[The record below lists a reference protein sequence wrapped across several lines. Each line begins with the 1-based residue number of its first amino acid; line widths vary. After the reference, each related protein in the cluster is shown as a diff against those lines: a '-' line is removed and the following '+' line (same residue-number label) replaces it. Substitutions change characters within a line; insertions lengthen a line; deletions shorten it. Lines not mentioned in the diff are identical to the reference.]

1 VPNPPSTGLH
11 QADDARGGRLA
22 AVGGHQ
28 DILRFDITESPDGIT
43 LSLDGEL
50 DLVTLPDLSLAL
62 ELARTCG
69 VPVTVD
75 CTRLRFADAAALRY
89 LHRARERVQS
99 SGSELTLANPQPV
112 VRRLLEL
119 TDSLS
124 LATERGLPG
133 ASVPVPAERAAVLRA
148 AVAAA
153 GELAG
158 VSMANAQLA
167 DPAAGQ
173 LRIVAQLGCSEPFL
187 EFFAVV
193 DDTSTACGSALHSGN
208 SVWVPD
214 VARSPVFSRTAARV
228 ILGAGAAAVASVPVR
243 APGGDLVGVLSAH
256 HDTPFAWPDLTKRH
270 LERLAEVTGRLIGQ
284 RTGQPAGRVA

>member
-1 VPNPPSTGLH
+1 MPDLHCTGH
-11 QADDARGGRLA
+11 QAEETCGARPA
-22 AVGGHQ
+22 AAGGHP
-28 DILRFDITESPDGIT
+28 DILRFDIVEGQDGIT
-43 LSLDGEL
+43 VSLDGEL
-50 DLVTLPDLSLAL
+50 DLVTLPDLGLAL
-62 ELARTCG
+62 ELAVMCG

-89 LHRARERVQS
+89 LSRARHRAQS
-99 SGSELTLANPQPV
+99 SGSDLTLANPQPV

-119 TDSLS
+119 ADSLS
-124 LATERGLPG
+124 LATERGLPA
-133 ASVPVPAERAAVLRA
+133 ASVPVIPGRAAVLRA

-167 DPAAGQ
+167 DPVSRQ

-193 DDTSTACGSALHSGN
+193 DDTSTACGTALHGGA

-214 VARSPVFSRTAARV
+214 VTRSPVFSRTAARV

-243 APGGDLVGVLSAH
+243 AAGGELVGVLSAH
-256 HDTPFAWPDLTKRH
+256 HGTPFAWPDLTKRH

-284 RTGQPAGRVA
+284 RDGQSAGRVA